1 MEVGE
6 AGGSGVEVHG
16 GTAGEGDV
24 GGVGEEGEDRPW
36 EAAEVVAVVSS

>member
-24 GGVGEEGEDRPW
+24 GGVGEDRPW